1 MSLENEEIWEFLQI
15 ESNVYVVGEPYPE
28 EKFDF
33 YIEGVSEKNLYCSN
47 EGIKTQIQ
55 ESLKLN
61 SNREKVVYFFYKR
74 IET

>member
-1 MSLENEEIWEFLQI
+1 MTEKEEIWESLQI
-15 ESNVYVVGEPYPE
+15 ESNVYNVGDTFPE

-47 EGIKTQIQ
+47 TGIKTQIE

-61 SNREKVVYFFYKR
+61 PNRQKIVYFFYKR
-74 IET
+74 IEA

>member
-1 MSLENEEIWEFLQI
+1 MNDEEIWESLQLA
-15 ESNVYVVGEPYPE
+15 SNVYNVGDIFPE

-47 EGIKTQIQ
+47 AGIKTQIE

-61 SNREKVVYFFYKR
+61 PNRQKIVYFFYKR